1 MINLDSTKVHSRT
14 LPAMFDTKAAA
25 DKAVRDLAGAGIP
38 REHISLIGSGTTTS
52 AKTTG
57 GEKGFLDSLRDFL
70 MPEEDRAY
78 ANGLRRG
85 DYLASVRSDEANYTK
100 VMDILDSDG
109 AIDLDAREASWRSE
123 GWTGYQVGATGLAG
137 ADAGRTAYA
146 TSSSGGIG
154 AAKRTATTGAASG
167 ALTLAAGEEEVIP
180 VYEEQLRIGK
190 RDVSHG
196 RVRLRSYVV
205 ETPVTEQVA
214 LHSEQVGIERH
225 PVGRSVSA
233 TDAAFKDRTIE
244 AEEYA
249 EEAVVQKEVRLKEE
263 IGLRKVV
270 EERTQTVS
278 DKVRHTE
285 IEIKDE
291 RGTVKRDATST
302 IGAIP
307 KPCNPKV

>member
-1 MINLDSTKVHSRT
+1 MINLDSIEVHSRT
-14 LPAMFDTKAAA
+14 LPATFDTKAAA
-25 DKAVRDLAGAGIP
+25 DKAVRDLAWAGTS
-38 REHISLIGSGTTTS
+38 REHISLIGSGTTS

-57 GEKGFLDSLRDFL
+57 GEKGFLDSSMDFF

-85 DYLASVRSDEANYTK
+85 GHLVSVRSDEAKYTK
-100 VMDILDSDG
+100 VMDILDTDG
-109 AIDLDAREASWRSE
+109 AIDLDACEASWRSE
-123 GWTGYQVGATGLAG
+123 GWTGYQVGATGLAAAG
-137 ADAGRTAYA
+137 AGRTAYG
-146 TSSSGGIG
+146 TSSTGGIG
-154 AAKRTATTGAASG
+154 AATRTATTGAASG
-167 ALTLAAGEEEVIP
+167 ARKLAAGEEEVIP

-205 ETPVTEQVA
+205 ETPVTERVA
-214 LHSEQVGIERH
+214 LHSEHVEIERH
-225 PVGRSVSA
+225 PVGRPVSA
-233 TDAAFKDRTIE
+233 TDAAFRDRTIE

-270 EERTQTVS
+270 EERTQTMS

-285 IEIKDE
+285 IEIEDE

-302 IGAIP
+302 VGAIP
-307 KPCNPKV
+307 KPRNPKI